1 MVPARGYSQ
10 AYFRNSI
17 GTEEKIEN
25 DCYYVDH
32 MSFLLDLKVLA
43 KTALSVLKRENIY
56 VAPEKPPERRDPS

>member
-1 MVPARGYSQ
+1 
-10 AYFRNSI
+10 
-17 GTEEKIEN
+17 
-25 DCYYVDH
+25 